1 MFAKFSECITQSLID
16 NQIIE
21 SEERELYRY
30 GIQQGLTIVLNLV
43 TTLLI
48 GLLCDM
54 IWQSIVFTV
63 AYIPLRSFA
72 GGYHAKTPTR
82 CYIFSIA
89 LMFAVLLAMK
99 LVPFTVFICGIMLS
113 VSGVIILWLSPV
125 EDRNKPLDA
134 VERRVYRQRAL
145 LIWTFELAIT
155 VICLWL
161 QIMPLAIC
169 LTATLTVM
177 AVMLLLGQL
186 KNVAT
191 GHSI

>member
-1 MFAKFSECITQSLID
+1 MFCRVSQQLTQFLVDSNTIKD
-16 NQIIE
+16 E
-21 SEERELYRY
+21 DREIYRY
-30 GIQQGLTIVLNLV
+30 GIQQGLTIILNLV

-48 GLLCDM
+48 GLVCDM
-54 IWQSIVFTV
+54 IWQSIVFTA

-72 GGYHAKTPTR
+72 GGYHAKTPTK
-82 CYIFSIA
+82 CYIFSIV
-89 LMFAVLLAMK
+89 LMLAVLLAMK
-99 LVPFTVFICGIMLS
+99 LVPFTVFICSIMLS
-113 VSGVIILWLSPV
+113 VSGVIILLLAPV
-125 EDRNKPLDA
+125 EAHNKPLDKA
-134 VERRVYRQRAL
+134 EQKVYRKRSL
-145 LIWTFELAIT
+145 LIWIFELAIT
-155 VICLWL
+155 VVCLWL

>member
-1 MFAKFSECITQSLID
+1 MFCRVSQQLTQFLVDSNTIKD
-16 NQIIE
+16 E
-21 SEERELYRY
+21 DREIYRY

-48 GLLCDM
+48 GLVCDM
-54 IWQSIVFTV
+54 IWQSIVFTA
-63 AYIPLRSFA
+63 AYVPLRSFA
-72 GGYHAKTPTR
+72 GGYHAKTPTK
-82 CYIFSIA
+82 CYIFSIV
-89 LMFAVLLAMK
+89 LMLAVLLAMK
-99 LVPFTVFICGIMLS
+99 LVPFTVFICGIMLP

-145 LIWTFELAIT
+145 LIWTSELAIT

-161 QIMPLAIC
+161 QILSLAIC

-191 GHSI
+191 QV